1 MLLKFM
7 QSVNACL
14 TDYALMFLLIGI
26 GLWYSVKTRF
36 VQIRCFRDGVR
47 LVREGY
53 AARGERFAH
62 GMTPFQAFLTA
73 FAAQIGAGNLVGAAG
88 AILTGGPGAIFWLWA
103 ASFLG
108 MATAYAETVLALRN
122 RPKARERYYQ
132 GGPVYYIAAAFQG
145 ERGEKLANFFAI
157 AAALGLGFFGAM
169 AQSNAI
175 GAAFRYAFGVPLWLT
190 GAAVAGICAAVFLG
204 GARHVVSVMERFTP
218 VAAGFFLFGGIVI
231 LLARIVYLPSAI
243 LMIFRY
249 AFTPDAIIGGGL
261 GTALKIAVSQ
271 GVKRGL
277 FSNEAGL
284 GSLPHAY
291 AQAHT
296 DNPHEQGVMAMMGVF
311 ADSFIVLTFNAL
323 VILATLYAGD
333 GPLAQGYTGAVL
345 LTLRQSN
352 LTQAAFG
359 SVFGGGFGGAF
370 AACCLSVF
378 ALSTILNWNLFGR
391 LNMIY
396 LFGRDSNTAY
406 SVAATLFLFLGAL
419 TSTDLVWEL
428 ADFCNLL
435 MTLPN
440 VLALFALTDSV
451 LSVTRQ
457 SGRKSALP
465 K

>member
-26 GLWYSVKTRF
+26 GLWYSIQTRF

-47 LVREGY
+47 RVREGY
-53 AARGERFAH
+53 AVRGERLAH
-62 GMTPFQAFLTA
+62 GMTPFQALLTA

-88 AILTGGPGAIFWLWA
+88 AILAGGPGAIFWLWA
-103 ASFLG
+103 AAFLG
-108 MATAYAETVLALRN
+108 MATAYAETVLALQN

-132 GGPVYYIAAAFQG
+132 GGPVYYIAAAFEG
-145 ERGEKLANFFAI
+145 GFGEKLANFFAL
-157 AAALGLGFFGAM
+157 AAVLALGFFGAM
-169 AQSNAI
+169 VQSNAI
-175 GAAFRYAFGVPLWLT
+175 GAAFRYALGVPSWLT
-190 GAAVAGICAAVFLG
+190 GAAIAGVCAGVFLG
-204 GARHVVSVMERFTP
+204 GARHIFSVMEKLTP
-218 VAAGFFLFGGIVI
+218 VALGFFLFGGIVI
-231 LLARIVYLPSAI
+231 LLARIVYLPAAI
-243 LMIFRY
+243 WMIFRY
-249 AFTPDAIIGGGL
+249 AFTPQAIIGGGL
-261 GTALKIAVSQ
+261 GAALKIAVSQ

-284 GSLPHAY
+284 GSLPHAH
-291 AQAHT
+291 AQANT
-296 DNPHEQGVMAMMGVF
+296 NNPHEQGVIAMMGVF
-311 ADSFIVLTFNAL
+311 ADSFIALTFNAL

-333 GPLAQGYTGAVL
+333 GPLTQGYTGAAL
-345 LTLRQSN
+345 LTLHQSN

-359 SVFGGGFGGAF
+359 SVFGGGFGGVFVAS
-370 AACCLSVF
+370 CLLIF
-378 ALSTILNWNLFGR
+378 ALSSILNWNLFGR

-406 SVAATLFLFLGAL
+406 SVAASLFLFLGPL

-440 VLALFALTDSV
+440 VIALFALTGSV
-451 LSVTRQ
+451 LSAMRQ
-457 SGRKSALP
+457 DERKTVRY
-465 K
+465 